1 MTTITYDWFQVNDP
15 NTKLVYYANPTTGEY
30 VYEEKPTV
38 GSIKPPNPNGDW
50 WELWDD
56 KHELP
61 YYYHTERNLT
71 QWNKP
76 DQEEIISLV
85 KIQQSSPGAQK
96 RLSLKDPPPPPW
108 LSSTVTLSSSQQ
120 QQQQQQQ
127 LPPKNPKRNSRSFDL
142 ELQKHGIKVWLPQ
155 RSMSEENH
163 NTTSPVVRTPTAPT
177 PTTNNNSSTTTSGGG
192 LFSKRV
198 NPTRKSSVKRH
209 SNFFRSRASIESAFA
224 NFGRSKK
231 TTSMM
236 TTTTQQVSAPINN
249 PEARASMHPL
259 NDNGSMIDTVS
270 VLTAP
275 PIAPPAPPNLLAQI
289 NNQPVANGDSQRM
302 MLPSS
307 LQHDISQFA
316 IDGFAQKYFATHKKG
331 LFRRRVPM
339 KEMLEWTKDSLNKP
353 LMMLNKDLHKD
364 ALRCFRM
371 IQMVMGDRHRPR
383 NSNDI
388 EDLQSI
394 LSCGITKGQMR
405 DEIYVQVCK
414 QLNQNPRGT
423 SIRKGWEILC
433 IVCITFPPSKNLE
446 SYLTQFV
453 QQHHSVTEHDV
464 HVMSQHVS
472 IKLKRICIR
481 GAKGKVL
488 TAAEIERAKVAPFK
502 PSVFGESLGYI
513 MEMERKKQQEEQEK
527 KEDGEEEN
535 VLQIPKIVPFLADAV
550 IRLHGQQTEGI
561 FRVPGDADDVTELRV
576 RIENGN
582 YDATGITDPNV
593 PASLL
598 KYWIRDLPEPL
609 ISAEFYDA
617 CVACSEDIDK
627 AIDIINALPDV
638 NRRIVLYI
646 LSFLQEFIDPDV
658 IKHTLMNVHNLAMV
672 YAPNLLRCPSEK
684 LTTVLEN
691 SKYEQAF
698 LRSLLLQLSADKE
711 ACAYDTHSDMAM
723 GSKKE
728 EPE

>member
-1 MTTITYDWFQVNDP
+1 
-15 NTKLVYYANPTTGEY
+15 
-30 VYEEKPTV
+30 
-38 GSIKPPNPNGDW
+38 
-50 WELWDD
+50 
-56 KHELP
+56 
-61 YYYHTERNLT
+61 
-71 QWNKP
+71 
-76 DQEEIISLV
+76 
-85 KIQQSSPGAQK
+85 
-96 RLSLKDPPPPPW
+96 
-108 LSSTVTLSSSQQ
+108 
-120 QQQQQQQ
+120 
-127 LPPKNPKRNSRSFDL
+127 
-142 ELQKHGIKVWLPQ
+142 
-155 RSMSEENH
+155 
-163 NTTSPVVRTPTAPT
+163 
-177 PTTNNNSSTTTSGGG
+177 
-192 LFSKRV
+192 
-198 NPTRKSSVKRH
+198 
-209 SNFFRSRASIESAFA
+209 
-224 NFGRSKK
+224 
-231 TTSMM
+231 
-236 TTTTQQVSAPINN
+236 
-249 PEARASMHPL
+249 
-259 NDNGSMIDTVS
+259 MI
-270 VLTAP
+270 
-275 PIAPPAPPNLLAQI
+275 
-289 NNQPVANGDSQRM
+289 
-302 MLPSS
+302 LPSS
-307 LQHDISQFA
+307 LQYDISQFA

-339 KEMLEWTKDSLNKP
+339 REMLEWTKDSINKP

-414 QLNQNPRGT
+414 QLNNNPRGT
-423 SIRKGWEILC
+423 SIKKGWEILC
-433 IVCITFPPSKNLE
+433 TVCITFPPSKNLE

-453 QQHHSVTEHDV
+453 QQHHQVTENEV
-464 HVMSQHVS
+464 NVMSQHVS

-513 MEMERKKQQEEQEK
+513 MEMEKQDEA
-527 KEDGEEEN
+527 
-535 VLQIPKIVPFLADAV
+535 LQIPKIVPFLADAV
-550 IRLHGQQTEGI
+550 IRLNGQQTEGI

-598 KYWIRDLPEPL
+598 KYWIRDLPEPP
-609 ISAEFYDA
+609 ITEEFYDD
-617 CVACSEDIDK
+617 CIACSEDIDK
-627 AIDIINALPDV
+627 AIEIINKLPDV

-698 LRSLLLQLSADKE
+698 LRSLLLQLNVDKD
-711 ACAYDTHSDMAM
+711 ACAYDTNSEKTI
-723 GSKKE
+723 GLKKE
-728 EPE
+728 EENSMI

>member
-1 MTTITYDWFQVNDP
+1 MAVAYDWVEVHDP
-15 NTKLVYYANPTTGEY
+15 HTKHVYYANPTTGECLW
-30 VYEEKPTV
+30 EEKPTV
-38 GSIKPPNPNGDW
+38 GSIKAPHPDGDW
-50 WELWDD
+50 WELWDE
-56 KHELP
+56 KTQLP
-61 YYYHTERNLT
+61 YYYHTQHNKT

-76 DQEEIISLV
+76 GKEESTIISLV

-96 RLSLKDPPPPPW
+96 RLSVKEPPPPPW
-108 LSSTVTLSSSQQ
+108 LNSNNDDSS
-120 QQQQQQQ
+120 
-127 LPPKNPKRNSRSFDL
+127 NNKRNSRSLDL
-142 ELQKHGIKVWLPQ
+142 EQQNGNIKIAATPQ
-155 RSMSEENH
+155 RSTSEETRQQH
-163 NTTSPVVRTPTAPT
+163 HHHHHQHAAST
-177 PTTNNNSSTTTSGGG
+177 STTMSDNSITSSSGGG
-192 LFSKRV
+192 GFFGRRAR
-198 NPTRKSSVKRH
+198 NPPARKSSLKRH
-209 SNFFRSRASIESAFA
+209 SNFFRSRTSIETAFA
-224 NFGRSKK
+224 NFTRGSKK
-231 TTSMM
+231 TQQ
-236 TTTTQQVSAPINN
+236 QQVSAPINN

-259 NDNGSMIDTVS
+259 NDNGSMIDTAS

-275 PIAPPAPPNLLAQI
+275 PPPPPNLLAQI
-289 NNQPVANGDSQRM
+289 NNQPISNGESKRM
-302 MLPSS
+302 MLPTS
-307 LQHDISQFA
+307 LQHDINQFA
-316 IDGFAQKYFATHKKG
+316 IDGFAQKYFATHKRG

-383 NSNDI
+383 NSSDV

-414 QLNQNPRGT
+414 QLHNNPRGS

-446 SYLTQFV
+446 SYLTHFV
-453 QQHHSVTEHDV
+453 QQHHQVTENDV
-464 HVMSQHVS
+464 NVMSQHVS
-472 IKLKRICIR
+472 NKLKRICIR

-488 TAAEIERAKVAPFK
+488 TAAEIERAKIAPFK
-502 PSVFGESLGYI
+502 PSVFGEPLPFI
-513 MEMERKKQQEEQEK
+513 MSMEQQREEEQRQQQQQQQQQDGNNN
-527 KEDGEEEN
+527 DGESC
-535 VLQIPKIVPFLADAV
+535 LQIPRIVPFLADAV
-550 IRLHGQQTEGI
+550 IRLNGQQSEGI

-609 ISAEFYDA
+609 ISMDLYDT
-617 CVACSEDIDK
+617 CVAYAEDIDK
-627 AIDIINALPDV
+627 AIDIINSLPNV

-646 LSFLQEFIDPDV
+646 LSFLQEFIDPEV

-698 LRSLLLQLSADKE
+698 LRCLLLQLDADKA
-711 ACAYDTHSDMAM
+711 ACAYDTNSDKAI

-728 EPE
+728 ME